1 MINIVTAIVIVVI
14 WLVLLEIASSKV
26 LLFVSSQVVLLAF
39 IFGNTVKTVFESII
53 FLFIVHPYD
62 VGDRCVVDGVPV
74 KKLTTKRSIT
84 FPYILCLTYILEV
97 CFQMLVEEMNLLSTV
112 FLKLDNEKVY
122 YPNAVLATKPIS
134 NYFRSPDMSETVEFS
149 IAFSTPISKIAHLK
163 ERIAE

>member
-62 VGDRCVVDGVPV
+62 VGDRCEIDNVQV
-74 KKLTTKRSIT
+74 KNTKCAPFAMYTI
-84 FPYILCLTYILEV
+84 
-97 CFQMLVEEMNLLSTV
+97 
-112 FLKLDNEKVY
+112 
-122 YPNAVLATKPIS
+122 
-134 NYFRSPDMSETVEFS
+134 
-149 IAFSTPISKIAHLK
+149 
-163 ERIAE
+163 

>member
-62 VGDRCVVDGVPV
+62 VGDRCEIDSVQ
-74 KKLTTKRSIT
+74 
-84 FPYILCLTYILEV
+84 V
-97 CFQMLVEEMNLLSTV
+97 C
-112 FLKLDNEKVY
+112 
-122 YPNAVLATKPIS
+122 AC
-134 NYFRSPDMSETVEFS
+134 
-149 IAFSTPISKIAHLK
+149 AFAM
-163 ERIAE
+163 

>member
-62 VGDRCVVDGVPV
+62 VGDRCEIDEVQV
-74 KKLTTKRSIT
+74 KPTKRDT
-84 FPYILCLTYILEV
+84 F
-97 CFQMLVEEMNLLSTV
+97 
-112 FLKLDNEKVY
+112 
-122 YPNAVLATKPIS
+122 
-134 NYFRSPDMSETVEFS
+134 
-149 IAFSTPISKIAHLK
+149 
-163 ERIAE
+163 

>member
-62 VGDRCVVDGVPV
+62 VGDRCEIDNVQVRNQICLYITHKNVLNW
-74 KKLTTKRSIT
+74 LTKG
-84 FPYILCLTYILEV
+84 
-97 CFQMLVEEMNLLSTV
+97 
-112 FLKLDNEKVY
+112 
-122 YPNAVLATKPIS
+122 
-134 NYFRSPDMSETVEFS
+134 
-149 IAFSTPISKIAHLK
+149 
-163 ERIAE
+163 

>member
-62 VGDRCVVDGVPV
+62 VGDRCEIDDVQVIETA
-74 KKLTTKRSIT
+74 KWFT
-84 FPYILCLTYILEV
+84 FENSTY
-97 CFQMLVEEMNLLSTV
+97 
-112 FLKLDNEKVY
+112 
-122 YPNAVLATKPIS
+122 
-134 NYFRSPDMSETVEFS
+134 
-149 IAFSTPISKIAHLK
+149 
-163 ERIAE
+163 

>member
-62 VGDRCVVDGVPV
+62 VGDRCEIDDVQV
-74 KKLTTKRSIT
+74 KITKIVHLWLLFT
-84 FPYILCLTYILEV
+84 L
-97 CFQMLVEEMNLLSTV
+97 NL
-112 FLKLDNEKVY
+112 
-122 YPNAVLATKPIS
+122 IC
-134 NYFRSPDMSETVEFS
+134 
-149 IAFSTPISKIAHLK
+149 
-163 ERIAE
+163 

>member
-62 VGDRCVVDGVPV
+62 VGDRCEIDSVQ
-74 KKLTTKRSIT
+74 
-84 FPYILCLTYILEV
+84 V
-97 CFQMLVEEMNLLSTV
+97 C
-112 FLKLDNEKVY
+112 
-122 YPNAVLATKPIS
+122 
-134 NYFRSPDMSETVEFS
+134 
-149 IAFSTPISKIAHLK
+149 
-163 ERIAE
+163 